1 MLNSFSP
8 WFLGKKWPQHI
19 QIIEQFGL
27 NLSLK
32 QSWENIYICAYLGS
46 ENDYLNVQLSK
57 NFMT

>member
-1 MLNSFSP
+1 MIYPL
-8 WFLGKKWPQHI
+8 LGKKWPQHI

-32 QSWENIYICAYLGS
+32 QSWENIYICVYLGS